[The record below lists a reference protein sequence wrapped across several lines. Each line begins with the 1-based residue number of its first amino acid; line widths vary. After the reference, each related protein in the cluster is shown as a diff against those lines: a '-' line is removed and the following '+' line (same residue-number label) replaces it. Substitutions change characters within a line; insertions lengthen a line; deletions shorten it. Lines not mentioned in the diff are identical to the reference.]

1 MSVLKTMNHRNHLK
15 DATSARAA
23 DGAALKLL
31 YSSEKTV
38 RIAGI
43 TQSEAESLFA
53 RTIRFV
59 CHFADRGQLLDV
71 GCGSGWL
78 SYLLA
83 CRGFEV
89 GGIDLD
95 PSAFE
100 TPARPNLRFRQGNAT
115 AIPFAAEHFD
125 VVIAN
130 TVLEHIAEPDRV
142 LLEMARVLKPGGLLF
157 ITGPNLVALGP
168 SMVRLL
174 RVWRHR
180 PFREIF
186 FRTSSMPRFPFGTTL
201 PETIGILTRNLIRIS
216 RKMISHTPRFEFRE
230 PDLRPPFHAD
240 NDAIYLCNPIDVCRF
255 LVLHGFEILR
265 DVDLGRGRWTKML
278 AGGTWIAARKSEVT
292 SSGNGSGNSQIPT
305 R

>member
-1 MSVLKTMNHRNHLK
+1 MSGLQTMNRCNHPK
-15 DATSARAA
+15 GAMSAREA
-23 DGAALKLL
+23 DKAALELL

-38 RIAGI
+38 RLGNI

-59 CHFADRGQLLDV
+59 SHFAQRGQMLDV

-83 CRGFEV
+83 CRGFEAY
-89 GGIDLD
+89 GFDLN

-100 TPARPNLRFRQGNAT
+100 VPTLPNLSFRQGNAT

-168 SMVRLL
+168 SIMGLL

-186 FRTSSMPRFPFGTTL
+186 FRTSAMPRFPFGTTL
-201 PETIGILTRNLIRIS
+201 PEIISILMRNLIRIS
-216 RKMISHTPRFEFRE
+216 RKMISRTPHFEFRE
-230 PDLRPPFHAD
+230 PDLRPPFYAD

-255 LVLHGFEILR
+255 LVPHGFEILR
-265 DVDLGRGRWTKML
+265 DVDLGRGQWTKML
-278 AGGTWIAARKSEVT
+278 AGGTWIAARKP
-292 SSGNGSGNSQIPT
+292 GMLP
-305 R
+305 